1 MQTSSKRPFSGNS
14 HELSRKVKHTTLTLP
29 TFFFLLSP
37 SFISFSLY
45 IYQPFLNTPSKMA
58 TLPRP
63 PSKDKDIIG
72 RFMLHARCKKHPKH
86 RQSPGVCSLCLRDK
100 LSQLSSDSPSSSSSR
115 KTNSISSSPSSSVSS
130 YSSSPSS
137 SASPTALPFPFSN
150 EPRTASIFLFTA
162 KHAGFLK
169 SKSMTVLSTRRRR
182 RRNEG
187 EAYDDPGMNKTG
199 KKSGFWSKLLHP
211 KSKRMEE
218 IKSTNLVHTTSLIQT
233 LA

>member
-1 MQTSSKRPFSGNS
+1 
-14 HELSRKVKHTTLTLP
+14 
-29 TFFFLLSP
+29 
-37 SFISFSLY
+37 
-45 IYQPFLNTPSKMA
+45 MA

-115 KTNSISSSPSSSVSS
+115 KANSISSSPSSSVSS
-130 YSSSPSS
+130 SVSSYSSSC
-137 SASPTALPFPFSN
+137 ASPTAALPFPFSN

-169 SKSMTVLSTRRRR
+169 SKSMSVLSTRRRR
-182 RRNEG
+182 TRNEG
-187 EAYDDPGMNKTG
+187 EADDDPVKNKTA

-218 IKSTNLVHTTSLIQT
+218 IKVHTTSLIQT

>member
-1 MQTSSKRPFSGNS
+1 
-14 HELSRKVKHTTLTLP
+14 
-29 TFFFLLSP
+29 
-37 SFISFSLY
+37 
-45 IYQPFLNTPSKMA
+45 MA

-130 YSSSPSS
+130 SVSSYSSSPSS

-169 SKSMTVLSTRRRR
+169 SKSMSVLSTRRRR
-182 RRNEG
+182 RRNEA
-187 EAYDDPGMNKTG
+187 EAEADDDPGNNKPG

>member
-1 MQTSSKRPFSGNS
+1 VYHGKWNTPPS
-14 HELSRKVKHTTLTLP
+14 LSP
-29 TFFFLLSP
+29 NFLLSP
-37 SFISFSLY
+37 SSFLHLILY
-45 IYQPFLNTPSKMA
+45 ISTTSPHTHTHTSQMA

-63 PSKDKDIIG
+63 PPKDKDIIG
-72 RFMLHARCKKHPKH
+72 RFMPHARCKKHPKH

-130 YSSSPSS
+130 SVSSYSSSC
-137 SASPTALPFPFSN
+137 ASPAALPFAFSN

-169 SKSMTVLSTRRRR
+169 SKSMSVLSTRRRR
-182 RRNEG
+182 RRNEDEGDDG
-187 EAYDDPGMNKTG
+187 ENNKSG

-211 KSKRMEE
+211 KSKRIEE
-218 IKSTNLVHTTSLIQT
+218 MKGTKLVHTTSLIQT